1 MKIKLSQL
9 KPNPFKKEIHEGKL
23 SQDQVNRIKANI
35 KELGLMGAF
44 PIFQRGSEYFLI
56 AGHHRQEALRQIYGN
71 NFEVEC
77 IVHDYDD
84 DKVLRGMIVE
94 NLTQRNDD
102 FKENVENLVAIR
114 KWLQKNECLL
124 HEQSSKKL
132 DSKGRENRQQE
143 AGSIRHISDWL
154 NKNGEVMSPT
164 SIHEHLSV
172 HDRLDKELFDK
183 VEKTH
188 KGDATKRKDDNVLS
202 KTQAILLS
210 SIEDKK
216 EQKELATIMIN
227 EKKKDNSEATGS
239 AVRSQGKQ
247 ISAYK
252 KADEDIKEQVREGK
266 IELKEVPKLME
277 IQDKEVR
284 NAVINK
290 DLTISQAE
298 SISKL
303 KDKDKRSHA
312 IKEFKALKVV
322 ETNIVKNSKNRDT
335 AKEKRELQKQLIKA
349 ETWIKGFK
357 TENIATLRQ
366 LEKTIKVLLLAVSHI
381 PIMDEEQKERLMGE
395 LELFIEKCERGQQ
408 LAEQIKE
415 KVGKL
420 VM

>member
-1 MKIKLSQL
+1 MKLKLSQI
-9 KPNPFKKEIHEGKL
+9 KPNPFKKEIHQGKL
-23 SQDQVNRIKANI
+23 SQEQVDRIKANI

-44 PIFQRGSEYFLI
+44 PVFKRGSNYFLI
-56 AGHHRQEALRQIYGN
+56 NGHHRQEALRQEYGN
-71 NFEVEC
+71 NFEVEV

-114 KWLQKNECLL
+114 NWLKRNGR
-124 HEQSSKKL
+124 HPSISKTKPFE
-132 DSKGRENRQQE
+132 D
-143 AGSIRHISDWL
+143 GSTSHIADWL
-154 NKNGEVMSPT
+154 NKNGEVMSLT
-164 SIHEHLSV
+164 SIKEHLAV
-172 HDRLDKELFDK
+172 HDKLDKGLFDK

-188 KGDATKRKDDNVLS
+188 KGEASKRKDDNVLS

-247 ISAYK
+247 ITAYK
-252 KADEDIKEQVREGK
+252 KADEEIKEQVRNGK
-266 IELKEVPKLME
+266 VELKEVPKLIE

-303 KDKDKRSHA
+303 KDKEKRKNA

-322 ETNIVKNSKNRDT
+322 ETNIVKNSKNRDS
-335 AKEKRELQKQLIKA
+335 AKIKKELQKQLVKA

-357 TENIATLRQ
+357 TENVATLRQ
-366 LEKTIKVLLLAVSHI
+366 LEKTIKVLLLAVGHI
-381 PIMDEEQKERLMGE
+381 PVMDDKQKERLMDE

-415 KVGKL
+415 KIEVIINGK
-420 VM
+420 